1 MRAVIL
7 AGGLGTRLRPYTTVI
22 PKPLVPI
29 GERPVLEHIIRSLAR
44 CGTNRIDLCVNYL
57 GDLILVYLAQI
68 DLPPKLRLA
77 FHCEDDP
84 LGTAGA
90 LRTVPDLEGTFIV
103 MNGDVPTT
111 LDYEDLLAYH
121 RRQEAALTIAMH
133 SKRVD
138 IDLGVIESEDGL
150 VTDYIE
156 KPSLRY
162 QVSMGIY
169 VYALKYLPEDGP
181 CQFPDLVLR
190 LIKAGERVA
199 AYECDAD
206 WFDIGTVHEHEGAV
220 VDIEQFP
227 EKYDVEV
234 PLLDPH
240 DVSRTFE

>member
-1 MRAVIL
+1 MSPATAHAATTVACAAGRLTPPARHEPPDGAPARVITTARDGGQRATIGLQTLDWSGKSVSPTAI
-7 AGGLGTRLRPYTTVI
+7 GGSDGTGCSVADNRQAMGRLR
-22 PKPLVPI
+22 
-29 GERPVLEHIIRSLAR
+29 EAARPRR
-44 CGTNRIDLCVNYL
+44 DTD
-57 GDLILVYLAQI
+57 
-68 DLPPKLRLA
+68 
-77 FHCEDDP
+77 
-84 LGTAGA
+84 
-90 LRTVPDLEGTFIV
+90 
-103 MNGDVPTT
+103 
-111 LDYEDLLAYH
+111 
-121 RRQEAALTIAMH
+121 RRQEAALIIAMH

-138 IDLGVIESEDGL
+138 IDLGVIESEDSL

-169 VYALKYLPEDGP
+169 VYEERALKYLPEDGP

-206 WFDIGTVHEHEGAV
+206 WFDIGTVHEHERAV

-227 EKYDVEV
+227 EKYDVEA

-240 DVSRTFE
+240 DVSRTLE